1 MGMRPTTGSWVQ
13 QFPFSLSPSKTTRK
27 VTNIPKGYLFRAT
40 SGGISRIA
48 GLHPVEE
55 IPGLENLNVTPYVNG
70 HMAYRAAMPRLL
82 REVGWAVES
91 DVFSEIEDP
100 DPENHERRQRE
111 LIREIEGARKEAEA
125 KPGKKR
131 FWAWGRG
138 KEKKGWETYD
148 ERAMEAGEG
157 GGAKEE
163 EAKSGILFDID
174 AIRKELQSEQ
184 YDSTPLEVRQLE
196 STLPPMKLELNGSP
210 GKKAPPE
217 PTTAPETPP
226 PPLYS
231 SKSFD
236 AALPTLASHPS
247 PNGTSPTTFHDAS
260 EHYAEFPQSTSD
272 HTAIT
277 LTFDPPA
284 SAMRGWQEADTR
296 PEMSRPPTPQR
307 LEVRSLATVPV
318 GSGAGGGGVLLEH
331 NAWAEVEEEE
341 EEEEEGEGWGR
352 EGEVRLSFA

>member
-148 ERAMEAGEG
+148 ERAMEGAEG

-163 EAKSGILFDID
+163 EAKSGVLFDID

-196 STLPPMKLELNGSP
+196 STLPPMKLELNDSP
-210 GKKAPPE
+210 AKAPPIE
-217 PTTAPETPP
+217 PTTAHETPP

-236 AALPTLASHPS
+236 AALPTLASRPSRTTSASPS
-247 PNGTSPTTFHDAS
+247 PNGTFHDAS
-260 EHYAEFPQSTSD
+260 EHYAELPQSTSD

-284 SAMRGWQEADTR
+284 SAMRGWQEAETG
-296 PEMSRPPTPQR
+296 PETSRPPTPQR
-307 LEVRSLATVPV
+307 LEVRSLPTVPV
-318 GSGAGGGGVLLEH
+318 GSVGRGVLLER
-331 NAWAEVEEEE
+331 NAWAEEEE

>member
-1 MGMRPTTGSWVQ
+1 MGMRPTTGSWVC
-13 QFPFSLSPSKTTRK
+13 QFPIFPLPSKTTRK

-55 IPGLENLNVTPYVNG
+55 IPGLENLNVTPWVNG

-148 ERAMEAGEG
+148 ERAMEGAEG

-163 EAKSGILFDID
+163 EAKSGVLFDID

-210 GKKAPPE
+210 AKAPPIE
-217 PTTAPETPP
+217 PTTAHETPP

-247 PNGTSPTTFHDAS
+247 TNGTSPTTFHDAS
-260 EHYAEFPQSTSD
+260 EHYAELPQSTSD

-284 SAMRGWQEADTR
+284 SAMRGWQEAETR
-296 PEMSRPPTPQR
+296 PETSRPPTPQ
-307 LEVRSLATVPV
+307 LPEVRSLATVSV
-318 GSGAGGGGVLLEH
+318 GGGGVHLEH
-331 NAWAEVEEEE
+331 NAWAEEEE